1 MEALAGVRSY
11 LDTIRQ
17 DYVVL
22 LEGDLVVNLP
32 LAEIFETHLQ
42 TGADITVVCGND
54 SFATENGT
62 YFELDHDGWVTD
74 VLYHLQ
80 QSPGLPGPGG
90 LHHLHPAAQ

>member
-42 TGADITVVCGND
+42 TGADKAATVLEW
-54 SFATENGT
+54 SKAP
-62 YFELDHDGWVTD
+62 YPVTKEAFMQAMRD
-74 VLYHLQ
+74 AD
-80 QSPGLPGPGG
+80 
-90 LHHLHPAAQ
+90 AAGRALLAAEK